1 MGYYYYGFDMTYL
14 VLVLPAILI
23 ALFAQIK
30 VKSAFSKYSK
40 QFTKSGLTG
49 KDAAERI
56 LMAGGITNVKVERVS
71 GSLTDHYDPKTN
83 VIRLSDG
90 VYGSNTIS
98 AVGVA
103 AHEAGHALQYAEGYA
118 PIKLRAAIIPVT
130 NIGSILTFPLILF
143 GIIFNFTPLM
153 YLGIAAFG
161 LSTFFQ
167 LITLPVELN
176 ASKRAMGNLREC
188 SILGS
193 EELKGAGSVLSAAA
207 MTYVASL
214 LVSLMQL
221 LRLLIITQR
230 RR

>member
-1 MGYYYYGFDMTYL
+1 
-14 VLVLPAILI
+14 
-23 ALFAQIK
+23 
-30 VKSAFSKYSK
+30 
-40 QFTKSGLTG
+40 
-49 KDAAERI
+49 
-56 LMAGGITNVKVERVS
+56 MAGGITNVKVERVS

-83 VIRLSDG
+83 VIRLSAG

-167 LITLPVELN
+167 LITLPIELN
-176 ASKRAMGNLREC
+176 ASKRALNNLREC
-188 SILGS
+188 DILGGD
-193 EELKGAGSVLSAAA
+193 ELKGAGAVLSAAA

-214 LVSLMQL
+214 LVSLMQF

>member
-153 YLGIAAFG
+153 YLGISAYG
-161 LSTFFQ
+161 LSTFFP
-167 LITLPVELN
+167 LITLSP
-176 ASKRAMGNLREC
+176 ACTRPA
-188 SILGS
+188 
-193 EELKGAGSVLSAAA
+193 
-207 MTYVASL
+207 
-214 LVSLMQL
+214 
-221 LRLLIITQR
+221 II
-230 RR
+230 

>member
-118 PIKLRAAIIPVT
+118 
-130 NIGSILTFPLILF
+130 
-143 GIIFNFTPLM
+143 
-153 YLGIAAFG
+153 
-161 LSTFFQ
+161 
-167 LITLPVELN
+167 
-176 ASKRAMGNLREC
+176 
-188 SILGS
+188 
-193 EELKGAGSVLSAAA
+193 
-207 MTYVASL
+207 
-214 LVSLMQL
+214 
-221 LRLLIITQR
+221 
-230 RR
+230 

>member
-130 NIGSILTFPLILF
+130 NIGSILTFPLILL
-143 GIIFNFTPLM
+143 GILFNFTLLM

-161 LSTFFQ
+161 LSTLFQ